1 MEWSQ
6 GAAGKRDELVE
17 QRLATLQDENRRLS
31 DQIKR
36 LVRTEHELYQFQ
48 GQLDDQIRIYRHLYE
63 VGKELNATLDLSEL
77 LQIAAQFVLYQLG
90 FERCVALLHDPGS
103 NIYYVR
109 AHDGYYDEASQAL
122 VTSLRLSVDDPL
134 LAPILADSERVICV
148 EGCDQ
153 DALLAIGQTMG
164 MAEYVAFPLSG
175 EPQQP
180 IGVVIAGNTVNS
192 AAYHPHIRADSE
204 YVVGLA
210 NLVSQVATAILMRRE
225 IEAREQRLRQEAHA
239 RERVE
244 QELRVARRIQQAS
257 LPEAVPALAGWKI
270 YPSYR
275 PAREVGGDFYDFL
288 ELEDGR
294 LGLVVGDAT
303 GKGVPAALVMSTTCG
318 MLRAVTQ
325 ASDYSPGEVL
335 QRVNE
340 ALTTRIPANMFV
352 TCFYGVL
359 DPGTGRFAYA
369 NAGHDLPYVQRGGDA
384 EELRARGMPLGLMP
398 GMTYEEKEI
407 MLRAG
412 DRALFYSDGLVE
424 AHNPEGEMFGFPR
437 LQALVAEHAEG
448 EPLVD
453 FLMKELYTFT
463 GEWWE
468 QEDDITLVTF
478 QRVAL

>member
-1 MEWSQ
+1 MS
-6 GAAGKRDELVE
+6 GKREEQVE
-17 QRLATLQDENRRLS
+17 QRLATLEDENRRLS

-63 VGKELNATLDLSEL
+63 VGKELSATLNLGEL

-90 FERCVALLHDPGS
+90 FERCVALLHDLGTNS
-103 NIYYVR
+103 FYVK
-109 AHDGYYDEASQAL
+109 AHDGYYDEKSQAR
-122 VTSLRLSVDDPL
+122 VTGLRFSVDDPL
-134 LAPILADSERVICV
+134 LAPILADSERVICAA
-148 EGCDQ
+148 GCDQ
-153 DALLAIGQTMG
+153 DDLIALGQTLE
-164 MAEYVAFPLSG
+164 MAEYVAFPLGG
-175 EPQQP
+175 ETQQP
-180 IGVVIAGNTVNS
+180 MGVLIAGNSVS
-192 AAYHPHIRADSE
+192 SVAYHPHIRADSE

-210 NLVSQVATAILMRRE
+210 NLVSQVATAIHMRRE
-225 IEAREQRLRQEAHA
+225 IQAREQRLKQEAHA

-244 QELRVARRIQQAS
+244 QELHVARRIQQAS
-257 LPEAVPALAGWKI
+257 LPEAVPALEGWDI
-270 YPSYR
+270 SPNYR

-288 ELEDGR
+288 ELENGR

-340 ALTTRIPANMFV
+340 ALATRIPANMFV

-359 DPGTGRFAYA
+359 DPKSGSFAYA
-369 NAGHDLPYVQRGGDA
+369 NAGHDLPYVRRGGDA
-384 EELRARGMPLGLMP
+384 EELMARGMPLGLMP
-398 GMTYEEKEI
+398 GMTYEEKERV
-407 MLRAG
+407 LEAG
-412 DRALFYSDGLVE
+412 EAALFYSDGLVE

-437 LQALVAEHAEG
+437 LQTLVAEHAQG

-453 FLMKELYTFT
+453 YLMEELYSFT
-463 GEWWE
+463 GEGWE
-468 QEDDITLVTF
+468 QEDDITLVTLH
-478 QRVAL
+478 RVAL